1 MDPFHKI
8 PGIGGKKAEQIR
20 KAQNKSADDT
30 KAEEYLPLEP
40 VIIDLETNFQRAYS
54 QEENYRAYKLFNI
67 IDSNNGGTITLREL
81 KRCLMG
87 DTFRT
92 FKVHF
97 DHPDSGFVFGLDE
110 DVCVMVDKIEAD
122 SPAAND
128 PYLIRGLQVWK
139 VNDTFIPPNDPKSL
153 ALVYKLLLQS
163 HDEPVDFEIVEPIL
177 QITTLSN
184 IIDIEALGQIF
195 SVALPVGAVYNL
207 GVFEKKMKKALMRT
221 DKVLKAIKISFDG
234 KRRQTY
240 FRCEEFEFALIF
252 QSGPN
257 FQRSARYALGFST
270 DDSPTAFQH
279 KGQPMVFDLDLGVK
293 PVEAETV
300 LAEIF
305 AIFDAD
311 GSGEFE
317 YEEFRDFYIKFLDT
331 DDSVDLLRRYAQ
343 YRFRDLQ
350 KEAKYYEQIRLQ
362 EFKRERR
369 KILVEKE
376 RPLRKVQRDFYFA
389 NSEFD
394 TFGIRRRAYRGYR
407 PANKII
413 IRTKPRKNRIKK
425 IKPSSDGDS
434 EIGTGAAAQ
443 NSSNNNGE
451 GDEANEFGP
460 DDQTLGEISQNTGD
474 QESSVGD
481 DSAAIFV
488 KLTPAEKLLKRA
500 ETKALRLK
508 HATERRLKLNEIF
521 AQNATI
527 NRQNRKD
534 ALQTKGTLTAVHMQE
549 VHHALKL
556 ARKTAVR
563 TGDSGVSGI
572 TQMNVSFTH
581 VIATPALIISA
592 TMFTEQADNDDI
604 ELENLPSS
612 KMHPAVQRYF
622 LIRESKR
629 VNAEFD
635 SYIKHPAF
643 FTSDYEREPS
653 RHSSYAMGI
662 CKLIE
667 RQQQAGIDYRQQ
679 YRIEPEWKH
688 VPAWDSKPEKLGKVG
703 WKRPEK
709 ALKSDR
715 LVARATVR
723 SISVADLPT
732 MNPFIINSP
741 FVSIV
746 CGEYRYSSEANSLS
760 GTASQWDDLNWIVRI
775 RAKDTFFISVYTG
788 TVRNNTLIGKT
799 SVSALDLVDKPV
811 DKAANLEIMLQLYTE
826 AGKPSGNV
834 KFNFFM
840 EQGSEW
846 DWFRADYIRK
856 QNQLAKEKKLNKWL
870 LRRANAPKSILPF
883 PLKFT
888 VLGIKVFD
896 LQAAHMILQNSPYV
910 TLEYGDAEMKQSD
923 VKEGAGYS
931 AEWVDLGWE
940 ARCST
945 RRNNMIFTVHS
956 GYAVI
961 GRFSISGAE
970 LNKLPRT
977 KAGYVEILGA
987 LTAMP
992 PAQPVQTGRITASCK
1007 MDISNAIFVAAGQ
1020 HTLEDLATIADTTV
1034 DYSTVTYITDYTP
1047 IPPRGILPVRAK
1059 LLYVAIAGIPPIR
1072 GGKPFS
1078 PSVLVQCGRWFQST
1092 EVLKEKGGNA
1102 EWQDLDW
1109 FFPINDRMDF
1119 TFKVMNS
1126 TSKTEMKQMG
1136 MFSCTARDFVDYPRN
1151 KINNLEQIE
1160 NLTDGATII
1169 GKIKFIV
1176 HFDHEGDE
1184 GYVTD
1189 MIDKA
1194 LKIEQEEQEALK
1206 RKTKDAAFQISGYGD
1221 GVAIPGLETSDGYK
1235 LNETKP
1241 FMYTYLPES
1250 KFGSHPD
1257 RIPFRMTITSALAI
1271 DMRPVHVF
1279 ASNSPHLNASCGSW
1293 AAITQTI
1300 VNAGVAATWAA
1311 LSWAFF
1317 VYERKNVR
1325 IAVWSEEKLIGTAT
1339 FSPEDLLYNTV
1350 DKVGKCTIT
1359 APIMNGTVS
1368 SGQVRINYFLESM
1381 FDEIQLDAHRFLPEV
1396 IAIEPPIRMTLFT
1409 ISCNGLR
1416 PVHLFTP
1423 NSPLVKVACGRY
1435 FASTKSITNAGKN
1448 AKWEEVG
1455 WSIYITDD
1463 TFLKITVQSD
1473 SVVIGFIILQAR
1485 ELVAMPIDKY
1495 GLTEIEA
1502 YLNDGRSQG
1511 DSGRIRIVCRLES
1524 HFEEEEVPSDDEE
1537 DAVEMRGN
1545 QIWKT
1550 LSDGTTSCI
1559 QIPRIT
1565 HAEVLGISV
1574 LGLKS
1579 VHVFSSNS
1587 PFCIMES
1594 GQFISATSVQPFKGN
1609 KASWLDLGWSYF
1621 LTASSSV
1628 KISINSGTKII
1639 GQVNFTTRDLYEIE
1653 KDDLDRTLLVQT
1665 ILFEGVPMGTLKVQ
1679 YKITVAN
1686 DKEQYKV
1693 VNELKEDVDFKRF
1706 NFDDNGAKAME
1717 ELKVPVLVKVVR
1729 ASVIDLAQ
1737 IHGGFLMNS
1746 PYIQMTCGG
1755 FSRETNSKL
1764 RGGANALWED
1774 MDWAFVIMDEH
1785 SVMQVSVMSGWSRA
1799 GTLSMKVEGL
1809 LRLPR
1814 GKNGEVEIQGNM
1826 LKSYGD
1832 GQSVSKGKVLL
1843 NLIISPYVSEEE
1855 QKRLD
1860 ELALEELREKSRLPR
1875 VLAFM
1880 EIQTVTVSNLIQ
1892 VYGLF
1897 KNSPKVDLK
1906 LGDWRATTGVAF
1918 NAGSFATWTNL
1929 GWSNIPIRDKQ
1940 YFSLEVSSGN
1950 EHLGSLKM
1958 TSVQLINIMPISGSE
1973 VEGGFKTIEVK
1984 GLLVDGG
1991 FAKGRISLLCKIDLD
2006 GIAAIRDLQAL
2017 MQSNSMATSITSGTG
2032 RLFGTA
2038 KDTAAKTSSPE
2049 KDFSLLENSVS
2060 SWVSEGRSQEPLEPL
2075 EMMQQSSVSSSD
2087 VHGKFDHEGSMHI
2100 GEEAFNDDIDFG
2112 HPSLQSITSLS
2123 VSTPTPVATRVV
2135 IMSIAVQD
2143 LKKVKGYSHNN
2154 PEVLLECGAFSTKTT
2169 PIKRGGA
2176 KCGWED
2182 LSWVFVMKRMTFMK
2196 ITVSTDTL
2204 PIGVVSVSTRELLG
2218 VAPDASGDIII
2229 TRNLQLSGET
2239 TGKIKLSIK
2248 VNVRHSIGMASTE
2261 QQMKLAGQKV
2271 SINRRLI
2278 PPPQLPMTVR
2288 IIRIAIIDIIQLHTI
2303 MPNSPFV
2310 QITHGLWKK
2319 RTKTA
2324 LAAGSNTQWVDLPWT
2339 LDVFDASATIDISVI
2354 SGSSKAGSRAVKV
2367 GELLGIPRSQQGYTE
2382 VSGTLWTDK
2391 ELIAG
2396 QVNVTMLLSP
2406 FISEEE
2412 QQILL
2417 KRADAEAKE
2426 EGRTPRLLA
2435 YLSINTVTC
2444 IELSEV
2450 YPTLDL
2456 SASMGKWTGKKTSES
2471 TVNKVGM
2478 LAWGDMEN
2486 WENIAMYEKVAL
2498 FIEVMADDK
2507 IVGIFTMTSQA
2518 IMAQPADENGDIL
2531 LFGDVLDG
2539 EIVVGKMSVG
2549 GSIQH
2554 KIRPKRMRKGMD
2566 VIDDEATIASTF
2578 QPSEFIKEPFWSE
2591 HVKIEVIFCDKLK
2604 SVHTLGKNSP
2614 QVKLECGTWKD
2625 QTLAVPYAGKSAE
2638 WRDPIK
2644 WENPSLG
2651 VFRMKQKGPQS
2662 VLKIIV
2668 QSSSVII
2675 GTASVK
2681 CEDILTAERTKKGKL
2696 SFTAEISKYAS
2707 AAGQITIQFRF
2718 LPDPEPTLLL
2728 PIPAL
2733 PKIFSASNSLASVQS
2748 AGGGRGLHIIEEDKD
2763 DYSELLD
2770 PTFVGDLNAN
2780 TNQASKSESAM
2791 RSDLQLHFPLGFEYS
2806 YSGTSLSH
2814 VSQGPVDAPTGGSL
2828 ILQVNPGSGRP
2839 RTSRGSEGGVDT
2851 HRSALSH
2858 PSWPSSTERS
2868 EATSYYTDRSES
2880 DGGSLY
2886 SSRYSSARSDFY
2898 SSDASSAR
2906 SGYTRST
2913 GRTEDSQ
2920 DLTRADSYY
2929 YDGYSDSA
2937 RSSNQTE
2944 SSRSFYSQSSR
2955 SESEYSEYSTATS
2968 QSRGSS
2974 GSSYASSRS
2983 SQSSKTSKSSAT
2995 SESSQSED
3003 EGEDDIG
3010 RGDIPS
3016 GTFVAA
3022 NSGTG
3027 LVVPPQSA
3035 RVDITAEFDVTT
3047 LRWWSNDCTREQVAL
3062 CLAREVVRGMVGQTV
3077 QGLAAE
3083 CTGRSFMT
3091 TISNS
3096 GLGSYEFL
3104 NTDENM
3110 SNQDLI
3116 RDMSITFIKRVLARA
3131 GGIVIQ
3137 GCSKVKFT
3145 GADYIASARAT
3156 SGLPATPPAA
3166 SPTGPQFKKR
3176 QALIFTDG
3184 LYKDAAIKFTQ
3195 EEASQEDEKHKID
3208 YNDKV
3213 FGKVRGLFTVPIL
3226 KASFTILDVMGFDI
3240 SSMDRRVLPVRP
3252 YMTACKPFSDWAA
3265 ETGPIWFNNR
3275 GLETEDMKIGYRDLS
3290 GQWGWTPV
3298 ILRIGQNLVF
3308 DWHDSSSGLIFA
3320 KLTLQ
3325 YEDMEC
3331 VPCDQKEIIT
3341 FYVEAQIA
3349 NEYGGGITAGVIRM
3363 VVDLDCNYWKRPL
3376 KPPEYW
3382 QEHRIHHWKT
3392 FPVPTISAGQVRSN
3406 YREISKGYDKQMYV
3420 HPALFGFRMRWRCD
3434 PHKFD
3439 ESKFINPIFQGFTL
3453 AKKPPTKR
3461 MEEDARKKMSMM
3473 SSPNPWHWDVTAHLR
3488 GKCPVCGDGE
3498 PGCPRCWMI
3507 PTRSNGDRLSPED
3520 FQFDPEMETKRAAD
3534 ELSRKNEREAQRL
3547 AKKKNLQRLIDAGR
3561 LDPNDVDSDDET
3573 DSVLRREQMHAD
3585 DDGLKVVEIH
3595 TKMTTFKAL
3604 RLYRAVCVDYITI
3617 YVKVLPGSYI
3627 RKIIA
3632 RPEDTIFH
3640 VWNMFCSHA
3649 DIGLSDSKMFVLPTS
3664 VGFFELHGENEGA
3677 DENNLGDNRG
3687 RDTIARYGFK
3697 QRGSIATIIYLPKY
3711 FPKYTVSLLQS
3722 FFTRNTSYRFNK
3734 GISTFDQV
3742 DELLPPSLHEDD
3754 IQKQLSGICSHLYEL
3769 QQKEYKAS
3777 YEELGYLFRMGS
3789 KADIDAR
3796 IKLKREL
3803 RQKEEAEKAHER
3815 RLESQLKGLSPDER
3829 AIKLKELTE
3838 REAHKKGHVSIEEE
3852 LLMREKQAAYKEKM
3866 DKLQKKR
3873 NEFRNALNNRG
3884 KKMAATKIDGVA
3896 ATMSSKDQKAG
3907 MSSSVD
3913 DKTNDDSSEEDE
3925 DRTESVKDPQSS
3937 LHAEEEGTSLNSDD
3951 DSEYLYD
3958 EFSDSE
3964 DYTDSDDEDED
3975 DDDYYSDEDDD
3986 EEGEGGDEGREGK
3999 GGDGDGGDLISVVSF
4014 NSKRSDVGSTG
4025 NKASAGNK
4033 AGVHELAV
4041 AVDSARSKGS
4051 RSSRGSKKQLDI
4063 AREAANMEESPHSAR
4078 SDASSLATE
4087 TTYSSRLGWSM
4098 ADDWRSNPPSF
4109 RTDLTVTSSASSSRS
4124 GTETSRSSSSSSSF
4138 SSYPNSSR
4146 SGSGSSQYSSSSS
4159 RRGSDFSEAS
4169 SGSSYYSDSRRS
4181 SEASVD
4187 SRFTSSSAYDSRR
4200 SSDASSHL
4208 SSVPDS
4214 ARSSRSGFSSA
4225 SYDSS
4230 RRGSNA
4236 STATFSSS
4244 QSQASDDYTHRYR
4257 SDASSSSY
4265 SDSRRSSRTMTD
4277 FDTPRSFSDSSAAS
4291 YATDS
4296 YGTAPD
4302 TSRSY
4307 SSSGS
4312 YSTSSSRDNWDAVPS
4327 RPVSAETV
4335 ARTRILGTLGVSQSQ
4350 QAEEELFLEFERQNK
4365 EEKLVPS
4372 PQTSTQGSLASRLGA
4387 QGGKRLLPKL

>member
-8 PGIGGKKAEQIR
+8 PGIGGKKSEQIR

-30 KAEEYLPLEP
+30 KEEEYQPIKP

-110 DVCVMVDKIEAD
+110 DVCVMVDKIEQD

-153 ALVYKLLLQS
+153 ALVYKILLQC

-207 GVFEKKMKKALMRT
+207 AVFEKKMKKSLIKT
-221 DKVLKAIKISFDG
+221 DKVLKAIKVSFDG

-240 FRCEEFEFALIF
+240 FRCDEFEFALIF

-293 PVEAETV
+293 PIEAETV
-300 LAEIF
+300 LSEIF
-305 AIFDAD
+305 TIFDAD

-331 DDSVDLLRRYAQ
+331 DESIDLLRRYAQ

-350 KEAKYYEQIRLQ
+350 KEAKYYEQIRLR

-369 KILVEKE
+369 KLLVEKE
-376 RPLRKVQRDFYFA
+376 RPLRKIQRDFYFA

-394 TFGIRRRAYRGYR
+394 NFGIRRRAYRGYR

-413 IRTKPRKNRIKK
+413 IRTKPRKYRIKRV
-425 IKPSSDGDS
+425 KPSDGES
-434 EIGTGAAAQ
+434 EIEVDVAAK
-443 NSSNNNGE
+443 SNNNDADNDGDDKDDNGE
-451 GDEANEFGP
+451 EDEENQTVGGQSQDSDQDSSIGDE
-460 DDQTLGEISQNTGD
+460 
-474 QESSVGD
+474 
-481 DSAAIFV
+481 SAAMFV
-488 KLTPAEKLLKRA
+488 KLTPAEKLMKRVKM
-500 ETKALRLK
+500 KALRLK

-563 TGDSGVSGI
+563 TEESGVRGI

-592 TMFTEQADNDDI
+592 TMFTDQADNDDI

-643 FTSDYEREPS
+643 FTADYEREPS

-662 CKLIE
+662 CKIIE
-667 RQQQAGIDYRQQ
+667 RQQQPGIDYRKQ

-688 VPAWDSKPEKLGKVG
+688 VPAWDSKREKAGKVG

-723 SISVADLPT
+723 SIAVADLPA

-760 GTASQWDDLNWIVRI
+760 GTASQWDDLNWVVRI

-788 TVRNNTLIGKT
+788 TVRSNTLIGKT
-799 SVSALDLVDKPV
+799 TVSALDLVDKPV
-811 DKAANLEIMLQLYTE
+811 DKAANLELMFQLYTE

-834 KFNFFM
+834 KFTFFM

-856 QNQLAKEKKLNKWL
+856 QNQLAREKKLNKWL

-883 PLKFT
+883 PLKFI
-888 VLGIKVFD
+888 VLGIKAFD
-896 LQAAHMILQNSPYV
+896 LQSVHLILQNSPYV

-923 VKEGAGYS
+923 VKEGAGYT

-956 GYAVI
+956 GYSVI
-961 GRFSISGAE
+961 GRFSISGAD

-977 KAGYVEILGA
+977 KAGYVEILGP

-992 PAQPVQTGRITASCK
+992 PAQPIQTGRITVSCK

-1059 LLYVAIAGIPPIR
+1059 LLYIAVAGIPPIR
-1072 GGKPFS
+1072 GGKPYS
-1078 PSVLVQCGRWFQST
+1078 PCVLVQCGRWFQST

-1119 TFKVMNS
+1119 TFKVINS
-1126 TSKTEMKQMG
+1126 SSKTETKQMG
-1136 MFSCTARDFVDYPRN
+1136 MFTCTARDFVDYPRN
-1151 KINNLEQIE
+1151 KVNNLEQIE

-1184 GYVTD
+1184 GFVTD

-1221 GVAIPGLETSDGYK
+1221 GVAMPGVETSDGYK

-1241 FMYTYLPES
+1241 FMYAFLPES

-1300 VNAGVAATWAA
+1300 VNAGVAATWGA

-1317 VYERKNVR
+1317 VYEKKNVR

-1350 DKVGKCTIT
+1350 DKVGKSTIT
-1359 APIMNGTVS
+1359 APIMNGAVS
-1368 SGQVRINYFLESM
+1368 GGQVRINYFLESM

-1409 ISCNGLR
+1409 VSCNGLR
-1416 PVHLFTP
+1416 SVHLFTR

-1435 FASTKSITNAGKN
+1435 FASTKPITNAGKN

-1455 WSIYITDD
+1455 WSIYITDE

-1502 YLNDGRSQG
+1502 YLNDGRTQG

-1537 DAVEMRGN
+1537 EVVEMKDN

-1550 LSDGTTSCI
+1550 FPDGTTSCI

-1574 LGLKS
+1574 LDLKS
-1579 VHVFSSNS
+1579 VHVFTSNS
-1587 PFCIMES
+1587 PFCIMET

-1621 LTASSSV
+1621 LTASSSI
-1628 KISINSGTKII
+1628 KISVNSGTKII
-1639 GQVNFTTRDLYEIE
+1639 GQVSFTTRDLYVIE

-1665 ILFEGVPMGTLKVQ
+1665 ILYEGVPMGTLKVQ
-1679 YKITVAN
+1679 YKITVAK
-1686 DKEQYKV
+1686 DKEQYKLAD
-1693 VNELKEDVDFKRF
+1693 ELKEDVDFKRF
-1706 NFDDNGAKAME
+1706 NFDDNGAKAVVD
-1717 ELKVPVLVKVVR
+1717 LKVPVLVKVVR

-1737 IHGGFLMNS
+1737 IHGGFLTNS

-1785 SVMQVSVMSGWSRA
+1785 SVLQVSVMSGWSRA
-1799 GTLSMKVEGL
+1799 GTLSMKVESL

-1826 LKSYGD
+1826 MKSYGD
-1832 GQSVSKGKVLL
+1832 GRSVSKGKVLL
-1843 NLIISPYVSEEE
+1843 NMIISPYVSEEE

-1860 ELALEELREKSRLPR
+1860 ELALEELREKTRLPR
-1875 VLAFM
+1875 ILAIM

-1897 KNSPKVDLK
+1897 KNSPKVDLQ

-1918 NAGSFATWTNL
+1918 NTGSFATWTNL

-1940 YFSLEVSSGN
+1940 LFSIEVSSGN

-1958 TSVQLINIMPISGSE
+1958 TSVQLINIIPTSVPDI
-1973 VEGGFKTIEVK
+1973 EGEFKAVEVK

-1991 FAKGRISLLCKIDLD
+1991 FAKGRISLLCKIDLE
-2006 GIAAIRDLQAL
+2006 GIAAIRDLQVL

-2032 RLFGTA
+2032 RLFGAA
-2038 KDTAAKTSSPE
+2038 KDTSVAKTSWPD
-2049 KDFSLLENSVS
+2049 KDVSLLESSVS

-2075 EMMQQSSVSSSD
+2075 EMMQQSIVSSNDSL
-2087 VHGKFDHEGSMHI
+2087 GKPDQEGSMHI
-2100 GEEAFNDDIDFG
+2100 GEEGFNDDIDVG

-2135 IMSIAVQD
+2135 IMSISVQD
-2143 LKKVKGYSHNN
+2143 LKKVKSYSQNN
-2154 PEVLLECGAFSTKTT
+2154 PEVLLECGTFNTKTN

-2182 LSWVFVMKRMTFMK
+2182 LNWVFVMKRMTFMK

-2204 PIGVVSVSTRELLG
+2204 PVGVVSVSTRELLG
-2218 VAPDASGDIII
+2218 VAPDASGDVII

-2248 VNVRHSIGMASTE
+2248 VNVRHSVGMASTE
-2261 QQMKLAGQKV
+2261 QQMKLAGEKV
-2271 SINRRLI
+2271 SINRRLL

-2310 QITHGLWKK
+2310 QITCGLWKK

-2324 LAAGSNTQWVDLPWT
+2324 LAAGSNTQWVDLRWT

-2367 GELLGIPRSQQGYTE
+2367 GELLGIPRSHQGYTE

-2406 FISEEE
+2406 FVSEEE
-2412 QQILL
+2412 QQVLL
-2417 KRADAEAKE
+2417 KRADAEAKD

-2498 FIEVMADDK
+2498 LIEIMADDK
-2507 IVGIFTMTSQA
+2507 VVGIFSMSSQA
-2518 IMAQPADENGDIL
+2518 IMAQPADEKGDIL

-2539 EIVVGKMSVG
+2539 DIVVGKMSVG

-2554 KIRPKRMRKGMD
+2554 KIRPKRMRKGLE
-2566 VIDDEATIASTF
+2566 VIDDEATIASAF
-2578 QPSEFIKEPFWSE
+2578 KPSEFVKEPFWSE
-2591 HVKIEVIFCDKLK
+2591 QVKIEGIFCDKLK

-2614 QVKLECGTWKD
+2614 QIKLECGTWKD
-2625 QTLAVPYAGKSAE
+2625 QTLALPYAGKSAE
-2638 WRDPIK
+2638 WKDPIK
-2644 WENPSLG
+2644 WENPTLG

-2675 GTASVK
+2675 GTVSVK

-2707 AAGQITIQFRF
+2707 PAGQITIQFRF
-2718 LPDPEPTLLL
+2718 LPEPEPA
-2728 PIPAL
+2728 PAPPTYAP
-2733 PKIFSASNSLASVQS
+2733 PKIFSASNSLMSVQS

-2770 PTFVGDLNAN
+2770 PTFVGDLNASAS
-2780 TNQASKSESAM
+2780 QVSKSPI
-2791 RSDLQLHFPLGFEYS
+2791 RPDLPQLQFPLGFEYS

-2814 VSQGPVDAPTGGSL
+2814 VSQGPVDAPICGSL
-2828 ILQVNPGSGRP
+2828 VFQDNPGSGRP
-2839 RTSRGSEGGVDT
+2839 RTSRGSESGKDT
-2851 HRSALSH
+2851 QRSALSH
-2858 PSWPSSTERS
+2858 PSWPSSTDRS

-2898 SSDASSAR
+2898 SSEASSAR
-2906 SGYTRST
+2906 SGHSFST
-2913 GRTEDSQ
+2913 GRSEESQ
-2920 DLTRADSYY
+2920 DSTRADSYY
-2929 YDGYSDSA
+2929 YDGYSESG
-2937 RSSNQTE
+2937 RSSNHTQ
-2944 SSRSFYSQSSR
+2944 SSRSNYSHSSR
-2955 SESEYSEYSTATS
+2955 SESEYSDYSTATS

-2983 SQSSKTSKSSAT
+2983 SLQSSKTGKSSAT
-2995 SESSQSED
+2995 SDSSQSED
-3003 EGEDDIG
+3003 EGEDEG
-3010 RGDIPS
+3010 GEGDVPS
-3016 GTFVAA
+3016 GMFVASS
-3022 NSGTG
+3022 SGTSPVAP
-3027 LVVPPQSA
+3027 LQST
-3035 RVDITAEFDVTT
+3035 RVDITAEFDLTP
-3047 LRWWSNDCTREQVAL
+3047 LRWWSNDSTKEQVAL
-3062 CLAREVVRGMVGQTV
+3062 YLAREVVRGMVGQTV

-3083 CTGRSFMT
+3083 CTGQSFMT

-3096 GLGSYEFL
+3096 GLGSYEFPIADVGMSSHAL
-3104 NTDENM
+3104 ITDVA
-3110 SNQDLI
+3110 
-3116 RDMSITFIKRVLARA
+3116 ITFIKRVFAMA
-3131 GGIVIQ
+3131 GASIIQ
-3137 GCSKVKFT
+3137 KASKVAFT
-3145 GADYIASARAT
+3145 AADYIASARAT
-3156 SGLPATPPAA
+3156 SGPPA
-3166 SPTGPQFKKR
+3166 SPPVGIPTGPQFKKR

-3195 EEASQEDEKHKID
+3195 EEVVHEDEKHTID

-3240 SSMDRRVLPVRP
+3240 SFMDRRVLPVRP

-3265 ETGPIWFNNR
+3265 ETGPVWFNNR
-3275 GLETEDMKIGYRDLS
+3275 GLQSEDMKIGYRDLS

-3331 VPCDQKEIIT
+3331 VPCDENEVIT

-3363 VVDLDCNYWKRPL
+3363 MVDLDCNYWKRPL

-3406 YREISKGYDKQMYV
+3406 YREISRGYDKQMYV

-3534 ELSRKNEREAQRL
+3534 ELSRKNEREAQRQ
-3547 AKKKNLQRLIDAGR
+3547 ARKKNLQRLIDAGR

-3585 DDGLKVVEIH
+3585 DDGLKVIEIH

-3617 YVKVLPGSYI
+3617 YIKVLPGSYI
-3627 RKIIA
+3627 RKLIA
-3632 RPEDTIFH
+3632 RPEDSIFH

-3664 VGFFELHGENEGA
+3664 VGFFEMHGENEGA
-3677 DENNLGDNRG
+3677 DENNLADNRG
-3687 RDTIARYGFK
+3687 RDTMARYGFK
-3697 QRGSIATIIYLPKY
+3697 QRGSVATIIYLPKY

-3722 FFTRNTSYRFNK
+3722 FFMRNTSYQFNK
-3734 GISTFDQV
+3734 GIKTFDQV
-3742 DELLPPSLHEDD
+3742 DELLPPALHEDD
-3754 IQKQLSGICSHLYEL
+3754 IQRQLSNICSHLYEL

-3777 YEELGYLFRMGS
+3777 YEELGYLFRIGS
-3789 KADIDAR
+3789 KADIEAR
-3796 IKLKREL
+3796 IKLKREQRL
-3803 RQKEEAEKAHER
+3803 KEEAEKAHER
-3815 RLESQLKGLSPDER
+3815 RLESQLKGLSPEER

-3866 DKLQKKR
+3866 EKLQKR
-3873 NEFRNALNNRG
+3873 RDEFRIALNNRG
-3884 KKMAATKIDGVA
+3884 KKMAATKIGGVV
-3896 ATMSSKDQKAG
+3896 ATMNTNDKKAAPT
-3907 MSSSVD
+3907 SVD
-3913 DKTNDDSSEEDE
+3913 NQAKDDSSEDE
-3925 DRTESVKDPQSS
+3925 DRTESAKDL
-3937 LHAEEEGTSLNSDD
+3937 LHTEEGPSLNSD

-3958 EFSDSE
+3958 EYSDSD
-3964 DYTDSDDEDED
+3964 DYSDSDEDED
-3975 DDDYYSDEDDD
+3975 DDDEYYSDDDDDD
-3986 EEGEGGDEGREGK
+3986 EEEGEEEEKEQVGK
-3999 GGDGDGGDLISVVSF
+3999 GMVNDGEGGDLISVASF
-4014 NSKRSDVGSTG
+4014 NFIRSDEGSIG
-4025 NKASAGNK
+4025 KEAAEE
-4033 AGVHELAV
+4033 AAV

-4051 RSSRGSKKQLDI
+4051 GSSRGRKQLDAAI
-4063 AREAANMEESPHSAR
+4063 EAGKEDGTQSAR
-4078 SDASSLATE
+4078 SDASSLPTE

-4109 RTDLTVTSSASSSRS
+4109 RTDVTGTSSTSSSRS
-4124 GTETSRSSSSSSSF
+4124 GTETSRSSR
-4138 SSYPNSSR
+4138 SSR
-4146 SGSGSSQYSSSSS
+4146 SSASSYSNSTRSEVTSQYSSSSS
-4159 RRGSDFSEAS
+4159 RRDSDFSET
-4169 SGSSYYSDSRRS
+4169 SGSSFYTDSRRS

-4187 SRFTSSSAYDSRR
+4187 SKYSSSSASDSRR
-4200 SSDASSHL
+4200 SSDASSYL

-4214 ARSSRSGFSSA
+4214 ARSSRSGGSSSSSA
-4225 SYDSS
+4225 SYDLS
-4230 RRGSNA
+4230 RRGSDA

-4244 QSQASDDYTHRYR
+4244 QSQASDDYTHRYH

-4277 FDTPRSFSDSSAAS
+4277 FDSPRSYSESSAGSYDGES
-4291 YATDS
+4291 YATTS
-4296 YGTAPD
+4296 D

-4312 YSTSSSRDNWDAVPS
+4312 YTARSSRDNWDAAPS
-4327 RPVSAETV
+4327 RPASADSA
-4335 ARTRILGTLGVSQSQ
+4335 ARNRILGALGVSQSQ
-4350 QAEEELFLEFERQNK
+4350 QAEEELFLEMEMK
-4365 EEKLVPS
+4365 EEKESKVLIS
-4372 PQTSTQGSLASRLGA
+4372 PAATTAGSLAARLAA
-4387 QGGKRLLPKL
+4387 QGGKRLLPQLR